1 MKAPKIPEEVL
12 RRLNDGS
19 DEGDA
24 WLHFLMQTA
33 DAVQEWIDIERDT
46 IWREGWQAGNAA
58 ALAAITKAAMAAADL
73 TPALLRLAAAT
84 ADGEAEY
91 SSWNMAPP
99 PADTPPPHPLPW
111 GEGVSDTS
119 SAGVVS
125 AEKAKRDAPLSEALA
140 ELRQFLPCPTEGDGC
155 ADRDA
160 GPRHHASADECASD
174 RVAGTLLVGDEATG
188 CADDRSDLGHAVG
201 ALVAAQDNAS
211 SALRAVDKL
220 IAQTLQDAGQG
231 TDVDT
236 SAPISGFVVLGE
248 KQQASA
254 PAITRTF
261 TLTMADLAA
270 HDSVQAEVEAWP

>member
-1 MKAPKIPEEVL
+1 
-12 RRLNDGS
+12 
-19 DEGDA
+19 
-24 WLHFLMQTA
+24 
-33 DAVQEWIDIERDT
+33 
-46 IWREGWQAGNAA
+46 
-58 ALAAITKAAMAAADL
+58 
-73 TPALLRLAAAT
+73 
-84 ADGEAEY
+84 
-91 SSWNMAPP
+91 
-99 PADTPPPHPLPW
+99 
-111 GEGVSDTS
+111 
-119 SAGVVS
+119 
-125 AEKAKRDAPLSEALA
+125 
-140 ELRQFLPCPTEGDGC
+140 
-155 ADRDA
+155 
-160 GPRHHASADECASD
+160 
-174 RVAGTLLVGDEATG
+174 VGDEATG